1 MGNDIDGII
10 DLSGLTNGEYKMGN
24 TTSSINN
31 DGHKPK
37 RRYDFCQLIFFLN
50 VEKTV

>member
-24 TTSSINN
+24 TTSSIDN
-31 DGHKPK
+31 DRHKPK
-37 RRYDFCQLIFFLN
+37 RRCDFCQFFPP
-50 VEKTV
+50 